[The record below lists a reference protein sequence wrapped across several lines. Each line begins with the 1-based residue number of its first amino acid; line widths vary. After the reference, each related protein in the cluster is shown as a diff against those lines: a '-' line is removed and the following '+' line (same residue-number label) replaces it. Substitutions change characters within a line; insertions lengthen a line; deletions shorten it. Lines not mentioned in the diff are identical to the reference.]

1 MLAFDHLQHGNGF
14 DVRTEFRLCA
24 AFPQMLIRN
33 AEVFCRWRFGR
44 WFALF
49 GCAGGQIKHNIPQRS
64 FCCWQEMC
72 VPFVRC
78 QQLLEARQ
86 TFRPENRIALGRVAQ
101 LNAERAFCL
110 DHKERVVQIDR
121 IADRIGSGFG
131 GSWIF
136 SGISRCGAFLGGNR
150 FVCFFALLRPIFI
163 VHIRR
168 YFLWEGIFVCFL
180 SATVG
185 GCILRQVLPPA
196 NQRVN
201 ARRHLRPLHFD
212 RRAAAFLQHN
222 ALAVMRFIAA
232 IRTGYRRRT
241 PAYAILVFEEI
252 RLFGHRACRCF
263 GEILVDAP
271 FAARHIA
278 AAAEGIIDFIL
289 RDEAVRFGDFDKQGV
304 IAAPRKRQLFERV
317 QDSLR
322 VVEGESQEVSIFPL
336 ILRKPRCFCCQ
347 P

>member
-14 DVRTEFRLCA
+14 DVRTEFRFCT
-24 AFPQMLIRN
+24 AFSQMFVRN

-49 GCAGGQIKHNIPQRS
+49 GCAGGQIKHDIPQRG

-72 VPFVRC
+72 IPFVRC
-78 QQLLEARQ
+78 QQPLKARQ
-86 TFRPENRIALGRVAQ
+86 TFRSENRIALGRVAQ

-136 SGISRCGAFLGGNR
+136 SGISRCGAFFGRNR

-163 VHIRR
+163 VRIRR
-168 YFLWEGIFVCFL
+168 CFLWEGIFVCFL

-185 GCILRQVLPPA
+185 GCILRQVLPLA

-201 ARRHLRPLHFD
+201 ARRRLRPLHFD
-212 RRAAAFLQHN
+212 RRAAVFLQHN

-232 IRTGYRRRT
+232 IRTGYRRST

-252 RLFGHRACRCF
+252 CFFGHRACRRF

-278 AAAEGIIDFIL
+278 AAAEGIVDFIL
-289 RDEAVRFGDFDKQGV
+289 RDEAVRFGNLGKQGV
-304 IAAPRKRQLFERV
+304 IVAPRKRQLFERV

-322 VVEGESQEVSIFPL
+322 VVEGESQEVPIFPR
-336 ILRKPRCFCCQ
+336 IFRKLRCFCCQ

>member
-33 AEVFCRWRFGR
+33 AEVFCCWLFRR

-49 GCAGGQIKHNIPQRS
+49 GCAGGQIKHDIPQRG
-64 FCCWQEMC
+64 FCRWQEMRI
-72 VPFVRC
+72 PFVRC
-78 QQLLEARQ
+78 QQPLKARQ
-86 TFRPENRIALGRVAQ
+86 TFRSENRIALGRVAQ

-110 DHKERVVQIDR
+110 DHKGRAVQIDR
-121 IADRIGSGFG
+121 IANRIGGSFG
-131 GSWIF
+131 ESWIF
-136 SGISRCGAFLGGNR
+136 SGISRRGAFLGGNR
-150 FVCFFALLRPIFI
+150 FVCFFALLRPIFL
-163 VHIRR
+163 VRIRR
-168 YFLWEGIFVCFL
+168 CFLREGIFGSFL

-201 ARRHLRPLHFD
+201 ARRYLRPLHFD
-212 RRAAAFLQHN
+212 RRTAVFLQHN

-252 RLFGHRACRCF
+252 RFFGHRACRRF

-278 AAAEGIIDFIL
+278 AAAEGIVDFIL
-289 RDEAVRFGDFDKQGV
+289 RDEAVRFGNLGKQGV
-304 IAAPRKRQLFERV
+304 IVAPRKRQLFERV

-322 VVEGESQEVSIFPL
+322 VVEGESQEVPIFPR
-336 ILRKPRCFCCQ
+336 IFRKLRCFCCQ